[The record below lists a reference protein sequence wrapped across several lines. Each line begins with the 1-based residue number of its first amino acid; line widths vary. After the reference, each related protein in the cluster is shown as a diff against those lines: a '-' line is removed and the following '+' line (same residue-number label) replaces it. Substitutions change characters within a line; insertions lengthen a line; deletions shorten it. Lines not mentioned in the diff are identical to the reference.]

1 MSSPASILSLV
12 ASLELRLGNG
22 FAIEGEVA
30 KGGMS
35 RIYSARR
42 PDTRDRIAIKVMVD
56 RLSGASGPE
65 RLELEERFLLEMQVL
80 QKLNHPRIPAVLSAG
95 DVSGSLYYTMPF
107 VEGESLRSRLKRRDH
122 ISVRDA
128 LLFTRDVADALAHVH
143 ENGIIHRDV
152 KPDNLML
159 SPTGVWLL
167 DFGIARAPSFNQAD
181 AAHEKPKYIMGTP
194 EYTSPERLTGRVLED
209 ARSDLFS
216 LGCVLYEMLSG
227 RPPFP
232 NGLRDAMKKHAP
244 LLPIDLAP
252 LPPKLPDEVM
262 GLLRR
267 SIALHP
273 SDRFV
278 NATAMLAAA
287 DSAAK
292 QVGYD

>member
-22 FAIEGEVA
+22 YTIEGEVA

-42 PDTRDRIAIKVMVD
+42 PDTRERIAIKVMVD

-95 DVSGSLYYTMPF
+95 DVGGSLYYTMPF
-107 VEGESLRSRLKRRDH
+107 VEGESLRARLKRRDH

-128 LLFTRDVADALAHVH
+128 LLFTRDDEDALAHVH
-143 ENGIIHRDV
+143 ENGIIHRDI

-167 DFGIARAPSFNQAD
+167 DFGIARAPSFNQTD
-181 AAHEKPKYIMGTP
+181 MGTEKPKYIMGTP
-194 EYTSPERLTGRVLED
+194 EYISPERLTGRVLED

-232 NGLRDAMKKHAP
+232 HGLREALKRNAP
-244 LLPIDLAP
+244 NLPIDPAP
-252 LPPKLPDEVM
+252 LPQHLPDEVM

-267 SIALHP
+267 SIAVHP

-278 NATAMLAAA
+278 NATAMMSAVDA
-287 DSAAK
+287 AAK
-292 QVGYD
+292 QVGYE

>member
-22 FAIEGEVA
+22 YTIEGEVA

-42 PDTRDRIAIKVMVD
+42 PDTRERIAIKVMVD

-95 DVSGSLYYTMPF
+95 DVGGSLYYTMPF
-107 VEGESLRSRLKRRDH
+107 VEGESLRARLKRRDP

-143 ENGIIHRDV
+143 ENGIIHRDI

-167 DFGIARAPSFNQAD
+167 DFGIARAPSFNQTD
-181 AAHEKPKYIMGTP
+181 MGTEKPKYIMGTP
-194 EYTSPERLTGRVLED
+194 EYISPERLTGRVLED

-232 NGLRDAMKKHAP
+232 HGLRDALKKNAP
-244 LLPIDLAP
+244 NLPIDPAP
-252 LPPKLPDEVM
+252 LPRNLPDEVM

-267 SIALHP
+267 SIAVHP

-278 NATAMLAAA
+278 NATAMMATVDA
-287 DSAAK
+287 AAK
-292 QVGYD
+292 QVGYE

>member
-22 FAIEGEVA
+22 YTIEGEVA

-42 PDTRDRIAIKVMVD
+42 PDTRERIAIKVMVD

-95 DVSGSLYYTMPF
+95 DVGGSLYYTMPF
-107 VEGESLRSRLKRRDH
+107 VEGESLRARLKRRDP

-143 ENGIIHRDV
+143 ENGIIHRDI

-167 DFGIARAPSFNQAD
+167 DFGIARAPSFNQTD
-181 AAHEKPKYIMGTP
+181 MGTEKPKYIMGTP
-194 EYTSPERLTGRVLED
+194 EYISPERLTGRVLED

-232 NGLRDAMKKHAP
+232 HGLRDALKKNSP
-244 LLPIDLAP
+244 NLPIDPAP
-252 LPPKLPDEVM
+252 LPQNLPDEVM

-267 SIALHP
+267 SIAVHP

-278 NATAMLAAA
+278 NATAMMAAVDA
-287 DSAAK
+287 AAK
-292 QVGYD
+292 QVGYE

>member
-1 MSSPASILSLV
+1 
-12 ASLELRLGNG
+12 LGNG
-22 FAIEGEVA
+22 YTIEGEVA

-42 PDTRDRIAIKVMVD
+42 PDTRERIAIKVMVD

-95 DVSGSLYYTMPF
+95 DVGGSLYYTMPF
-107 VEGESLRSRLKRRDH
+107 VEGESLRARLKRRDH

-143 ENGIIHRDV
+143 ENGIIHRDI

-167 DFGIARAPSFNQAD
+167 DFGIARAPSFNQTD
-181 AAHEKPKYIMGTP
+181 MGTEKPKYIMGTP
-194 EYTSPERLTGRVLED
+194 EYISPERLTGRVLED

-232 NGLRDAMKKHAP
+232 HGLRDALKKNAP
-244 LLPIDLAP
+244 NLPIDPAP
-252 LPPKLPDEVM
+252 LPQNLPDEVM

-267 SIALHP
+267 SIAVHP

-278 NATAMLAAA
+278 NATAMMATVDA
-287 DSAAK
+287 AAK
-292 QVGYD
+292 QVGYE

>member
-22 FAIEGEVA
+22 YTIEGEVA

-42 PDTRDRIAIKVMVD
+42 PDTRERIAIKVMVD

-95 DVSGSLYYTMPF
+95 DVGGSLYYTMPF
-107 VEGESLRSRLKRRDH
+107 VEGESRRARLKRRDP

-143 ENGIIHRDV
+143 ENGIIHRDI

-167 DFGIARAPSFNQAD
+167 DFGIARAPSFNQTD
-181 AAHEKPKYIMGTP
+181 MGTEKPKYIMGTP
-194 EYTSPERLTGRVLED
+194 EYISPERLTGRVLED

-232 NGLRDAMKKHAP
+232 HGLRDALKKNAP
-244 LLPIDLAP
+244 NLPIDPAP
-252 LPPKLPDEVM
+252 LPQNLPDEVM

-267 SIALHP
+267 SIAVHP

-278 NATAMLAAA
+278 NATAMMAAVDA
-287 DSAAK
+287 AAK
-292 QVGYD
+292 QVGYE

>member
-65 RLELEERFLLEMQVL
+65 RFELEERFLLEMQVL
-80 QKLNHPRIPAVLSAG
+80 QKLNHPRIPAVLSSG

-107 VEGESLRSRLKRRDH
+107 VEGETLRSRLKRRDH

-128 LLFTRDVADALAHVH
+128 LLFTRDVADALGHVH

-167 DFGIARAPSFNQAD
+167 DFGIARAPAFNPAD
-181 AAHEKPKYIMGTP
+181 MGIERPRYIMGTP
-194 EYTSPERLTGRVLED
+194 EYTSPERLTARVIED

-216 LGCVLYEMLSG
+216 LGCVFYEMLSG

-244 LLPIDLAP
+244 NLPIDLAP
-252 LPPKLPDEVM
+252 LPPNLPDEVM
-262 GLLRR
+262 AVLRR

-278 NATAMLAAA
+278 NATAMLAAT
-287 DSAAK
+287 DAAVK
-292 QVGYD
+292 HVGYD

>member
-22 FAIEGEVA
+22 YTIEGEVA

-42 PDTRDRIAIKVMVD
+42 PDTRERIAIKVMVD

-95 DVSGSLYYTMPF
+95 DVGGSLYYTMPF
-107 VEGESLRSRLKRRDH
+107 VEGESLRARLKRRDP

-143 ENGIIHRDV
+143 ENGIIHRDI

-167 DFGIARAPSFNQAD
+167 DFGIARAPSFNQTD
-181 AAHEKPKYIMGTP
+181 MGTEKPKYIMGTP
-194 EYTSPERLTGRVLED
+194 EYISPERLTGRVLED

-232 NGLRDAMKKHAP
+232 HGLRDALKKNAP
-244 LLPIDLAP
+244 NLPIDPAP
-252 LPPKLPDEVM
+252 LPQNLPDEVM

-267 SIALHP
+267 SIAVHP

-278 NATAMLAAA
+278 NATAMMATVDA
-287 DSAAK
+287 AAK
-292 QVGYD
+292 QVGYE

>member
-1 MSSPASILSLV
+1 
-12 ASLELRLGNG
+12 
-22 FAIEGEVA
+22 
-30 KGGMS
+30 
-35 RIYSARR
+35 
-42 PDTRDRIAIKVMVD
+42 
-56 RLSGASGPE
+56 
-65 RLELEERFLLEMQVL
+65 MQLL
-80 QKLNHPRIPAVLSAG
+80 QKLHHPRIPAVLSAG
-95 DVSGSLYYTMPF
+95 DVGGSLYYTMPF
-107 VEGESLRSRLKRRDH
+107 VEGESLRARLKRRED
-122 ISVRDA
+122 ISIRDA

-167 DFGIARAPSFNQAD
+167 DFGIARARSFNQTD
-181 AAHEKPKYIMGTP
+181 MGTEKPKYIMGTP
-194 EYTSPERLTGRVLED
+194 EYTSPERLTARVIED

-232 NGLRDAMKKHAP
+232 NGLREAIKKNSPNLP
-244 LLPIDLAP
+244 LDTSP
-252 LPPKLPDEVM
+252 LPENLPDEVI

-278 NATAMLAAA
+278 NATAMLQAV
-287 DSAAK
+287 DVAAK
-292 QVGYD
+292 QVGYE